1 MDENDLPVK
10 LAKIEILEE
19 EIQSLMNEIEQLNEQ
34 HEERKW

>member
-34 HEERKW
+34 HEGRKW